1 MRHLYQHCVPVS
13 VAVSVALTFILRGN
27 RVLINVLTI
36 KYEGKNLAFTSLLLE
51 EYNEASAARESTAD
65 PTKCKSLKPR
75 ISEAEKPALP

>member
-1 MRHLYQHCVPVS
+1 M
-13 VAVSVALTFILRGN
+13 
-27 RVLINVLTI
+27 LTI